1 MYLNSPFSKLDIATD
16 FDLFFHEIY
25 IEWEKSWIRKKE
37 YIGTNLYK
45 IEGHIEAWRAV
56 YLTNEITL
64 LLYTVNN
71 KNVGYIGFSIREDSL
86 LSTELLIKES
96 ERGKKM
102 GERLVK
108 DFLQFITDQK
118 ITCNEIVLE
127 TNQSNISNKIYL
139 NNGFILH
146 KIIEN
151 DRENGESTHVYV
163 KTLHS

>member
-1 MYLNSPFSKLDIATD
+1 MYLHSPFSKLDIATE

-37 YIGTNLYK
+37 YIDTNLYQ
-45 IEGHIEAWRAV
+45 IEGNIEAWRTV

-64 LLYTVNN
+64 LLYTINK

-86 LSTELLIKES
+86 LITELLIKES
-96 ERGKKM
+96 ERGKKW
-102 GERLVK
+102 GERLVQ
-108 DFLQFITDQK
+108 DFLQFISDQK
-118 ITCNEIVLE
+118 ITCNEIVIE

-139 NNGFILH
+139 NTGFILD

-151 DRENGESTHVYV
+151 DRENGESTHVYI
-163 KTLHS
+163 KPFDS